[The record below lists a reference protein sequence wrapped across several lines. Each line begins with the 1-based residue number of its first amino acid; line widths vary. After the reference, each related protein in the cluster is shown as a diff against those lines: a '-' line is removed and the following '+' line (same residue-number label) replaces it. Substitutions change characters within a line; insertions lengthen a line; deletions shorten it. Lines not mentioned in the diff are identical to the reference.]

1 MAPHPTHRPDRL
13 SSKNECGRG
22 DVSQPNARDQGHV
35 KPRAGASSEFDRA
48 SLPLGAIDKPAV
60 AFLPATAGDLTSIG
74 AGAGKIADW
83 SIAGRIGE
91 GQPVPRF
98 GSVARS
104 PLTGRGSDGR
114 PVQFSVWG
122 VLSSALRYITR
133 ARALGFYA
141 VAPVPS
147 HGANERL
154 GQFLDTADVLRGARA
169 ASLPVVK
176 FVRARLAGL
185 PGLARI
191 AVQRGARIAVR
202 VSEQVQLLCV
212 GSLSHGSERI
222 HEVSHASERTSRER
236 GIFTQG
242 GGRV

>member
-1 MAPHPTHRPDRL
+1 MARILTISEPGSVPPSRATVGPQAAE
-13 SSKNECGRG
+13 SS
-22 DVSQPNARDQGHV
+22 
-35 KPRAGASSEFDRA
+35 
-48 SLPLGAIDKPAV
+48 PAAWV
-60 AFLPATAGDLTSIG
+60 ALASIG
-74 AGAGKIADW
+74 AGAGKITDW

-104 PLTGRGSDGR
+104 PLTGLGSSAW
-114 PVQFSVWG
+114 SVTLWG

-154 GQFLDTADVLRGARA
+154 GQFLDTADVLRGTRA

-185 PGLARI
+185 PGLARV
-191 AVQRGARIAVR
+191 AAHRVARIAVR
-202 VSEQVQLLCV
+202 VSEQVQCV
-212 GSLSHGSERI
+212 FEALSHADEHGVRNEQCGQQKLRNGSPR
-222 HEVSHASERTSRER
+222 
-236 GIFTQG
+236 
-242 GGRV
+242 